1 MFARDSARPA
11 LVLTMFL
18 CVARL
23 RVLSSGRLDA
33 SMRVDGGCETSG
45 FPGPAGEGVAIL
57 ATWHGG
63 QRVGRSVPV
72 VKAKECEVVQDF
84 VRVWRDETREVSLS
98 QFGNSRSNGAICG
111 VMSLARFTSQSIS
124 SPLHCGHIQ
133 TRTDNHSISVQP
145 DA

>member
-84 VRVWRDETREVSLS
+84 VRVWRDKGGISLS
-98 QFGNSRSNGAICG
+98 VWQFEKQWSNLWGHVSGA
-111 VMSLARFTSQSIS
+111 LHFTKHLLSA
-124 SPLHCGHIQ
+124 LWAY
-133 TRTDNHSISVQP
+133 TNTN
-145 DA
+145 